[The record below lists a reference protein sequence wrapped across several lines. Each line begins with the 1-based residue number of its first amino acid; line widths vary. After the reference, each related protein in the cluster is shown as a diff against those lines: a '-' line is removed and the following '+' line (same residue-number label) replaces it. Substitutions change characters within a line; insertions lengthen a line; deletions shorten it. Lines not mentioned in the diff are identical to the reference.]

1 MTFMSIMN
9 SFPLY
14 ILVIAGLLFVFALC
28 LVTLKQARQRALEL
42 GLSKEEIM
50 GVIKSS
56 ALFSIVPSL
65 SVVVGLFSLQA
76 ILGVP
81 WSWYR
86 LSVIGSVSYELI
98 AADMAAIGAG
108 YDSLAA
114 LVEVNDPNVAG
125 AVMLAMSLGII
136 GGVVGCLFLG
146 KSIQT
151 GMASYRAKSGAWGA
165 RHELLCYGSDG
176 SVCSRPKHLY
186 RHHRHPDPDHQRPDH
201 NGTPLDHQEVQG
213 QVAFQLRDGRC
224 ADPGYGQCRVL
235 ELSDWMR
242 GGSNP

>member
-165 RHELLCYGSDG
+165 LVMSCFVMALMAVFVPARSIFTGTIATLTLITSA
-176 SVCSRPKHLY
+176 LITMT
-186 RHHRHPDPDHQRPDH
+186 HRWIIKKYKVKWLS
-201 NGTPLDHQEVQG
+201 NFVM
-213 QVAFQLRDGRC
+213 
-224 ADPGYGQCRVL
+224 ADALILGMVSAVFWNYLIG
-235 ELSDWMR
+235 
-242 GGSNP
+242 

>member
-1 MTFMSIMN
+1 M
-9 SFPLY
+9 
-14 ILVIAGLLFVFALC
+14 
-28 LVTLKQARQRALEL
+28 
-42 GLSKEEIM
+42 
-50 GVIKSS
+50 
-56 ALFSIVPSL
+56 
-65 SVVVGLFSLQA
+65 GLFSLQA
-76 ILGVP
+76 VLGVP

-136 GGVVGCLFLG
+136 GGVVGCLLLG

-165 RHELLCYGSDG
+165 LVMSCFVMALMAVFVPARSIFTGTIATLTLITSALITMAHRWIIKKYKVKC
-176 SVCSRPKHLY
+176 
-186 RHHRHPDPDHQRPDH
+186 HHFPFHII
-201 NGTPLDHQEVQG
+201 
-213 QVAFQLRDGRC
+213 
-224 ADPGYGQCRVL
+224 
-235 ELSDWMR
+235 
-242 GGSNP
+242 

>member
-50 GVIKSS
+50 GVIKS
-56 ALFSIVPSL
+56 LFSIVPSL

-165 RHELLCYGSDG
+165 LVMSCFVMALMAVFVPARSIFTGTIATLTLITSA
-176 SVCSRPKHLY
+176 LITMA
-186 RHHRHPDPDHQRPDH
+186 HRWIIKKYKVKWLS
-201 NGTPLDHQEVQG
+201 NFVM
-213 QVAFQLRDGRC
+213 
-224 ADPGYGQCRVL
+224 ADALILGMVSAVFWNYLIG
-235 ELSDWMR
+235 
-242 GGSNP
+242 

>member
-14 ILVIAGLLFVFALC
+14 ILVIAGLSFVFALC

-76 ILGVP
+76 VLGVP

-136 GGVVGCLFLG
+136 GVVGCLLLG

-165 RHELLCYGSDG
+165 LVMSCFVMALMAVFVPARSIFTGTIATLTLITSA
-176 SVCSRPKHLY
+176 LITMA
-186 RHHRHPDPDHQRPDH
+186 HRWIIKKYKVKWLS
-201 NGTPLDHQEVQG
+201 NFVM
-213 QVAFQLRDGRC
+213 
-224 ADPGYGQCRVL
+224 ADALILGMVSAVFWNYLIG
-235 ELSDWMR
+235 
-242 GGSNP
+242 

>member
-165 RHELLCYGSDG
+165 LVMSCFVMALMAVFVPARSIFTGTIATLTLITSA
-176 SVCSRPKHLY
+176 LITIA
-186 RHHRHPDPDHQRPDH
+186 HRWIIRSTRSSGFP
-201 NGTPLDHQEVQG
+201 T
-213 QVAFQLRDGRC
+213 
-224 ADPGYGQCRVL
+224 
-235 ELSDWMR
+235 S
-242 GGSNP
+242 

>member
-76 ILGVP
+76 VLGVP

-108 YDSLAA
+108 YDSL
-114 LVEVNDPNVAG
+114 VEVNEPNVAG

-136 GGVVGCLFLG
+136 GGVV
-146 KSIQT
+146 
-151 GMASYRAKSGAWGA
+151 A
-165 RHELLCYGSDG
+165 
-176 SVCSRPKHLY
+176 VCSWARASRPVWPPIVP
-186 RHHRHPDPDHQRPDH
+186 RA
-201 NGTPLDHQEVQG
+201 V
-213 QVAFQLRDGRC
+213 
-224 ADPGYGQCRVL
+224 PGAHWL
-235 ELSDWMR
+235 
-242 GGSNP
+242 

>member
-1 MTFMSIMN
+1 MTFMTIMN

-76 ILGVP
+76 VLGVP

-165 RHELLCYGSDG
+165 LVMSCFVMALMAVFVPARSIFT
-176 SVCSRPKHLY
+176 
-186 RHHRHPDPDHQRPDH
+186 
-201 NGTPLDHQEVQG
+201 GTIATLTLITS
-213 QVAFQLRDGRC
+213 ALITMALRWIIKKYKVKWLSNFVM
-224 ADPGYGQCRVL
+224 ADALILGMVSAVFWNYLIG
-235 ELSDWMR
+235 
-242 GGSNP
+242 

>member
-76 ILGVP
+76 VLGVP

-136 GGVVGCLFLG
+136 GGVVGCLLLG

-165 RHELLCYGSDG
+165 LVMSCFVMALMAVFVPARSIFTGTIATLTLITSA
-176 SVCSRPKHLY
+176 LITMA
-186 RHHRHPDPDHQRPDH
+186 HRWIIKEYKVKWLS
-201 NGTPLDHQEVQG
+201 NFVM
-213 QVAFQLRDGRC
+213 
-224 ADPGYGQCRVL
+224 ADALILGMVSAVFWNYLIG
-235 ELSDWMR
+235 
-242 GGSNP
+242 

>member
-76 ILGVP
+76 VLGVP

-108 YDSLAA
+108 
-114 LVEVNDPNVAG
+114 
-125 AVMLAMSLGII
+125 LGR
-136 GGVVGCLFLG
+136 
-146 KSIQT
+146 T
-151 GMASYRAKSGAWGA
+151 GY
-165 RHELLCYGSDG
+165 ELLRYGSDG

-235 ELSDWMR
+235 ELCS
-242 GGSNP
+242 

>member
-1 MTFMSIMN
+1 VTFMSIMN

-76 ILGVP
+76 VLGVP

-136 GGVVGCLFLG
+136 GGVVGCLLLG

-165 RHELLCYGSDG
+165 LVMSCFVMALMAVFVPARSIFTGTIATLTLITSA
-176 SVCSRPKHLY
+176 LITMA
-186 RHHRHPDPDHQRPDH
+186 HRWIIKKYKVKWLS
-201 NGTPLDHQEVQG
+201 NFVM
-213 QVAFQLRDGRC
+213 
-224 ADPGYGQCRVL
+224 ADALILGMVSAVFWNYLIG
-235 ELSDWMR
+235 
-242 GGSNP
+242 

>member
-14 ILVIAGLLFVFALC
+14 ALVIAGLLFVFALC

-56 ALFSIVPSL
+56 ALFSIVPSI

-76 ILGVP
+76 VLGVP

-86 LSVIGSVSYELI
+86 LSVIGSVSYELV
-98 AADMAAIGAG
+98 AADMAAVGAG
-108 YDSLAA
+108 YESLAA

-125 AVMLAMSLGII
+125 AVMLAMSFGII

-151 GMASYRAKSGAWGA
+151 GMASFREKSGAWGA
-165 RHELLCYGSDG
+165 LVMSCFVMALMAVFAPARSIFMGTVATLTLITSALITI
-176 SVCSRPKHLY
+176 V
-186 RHHRHPDPDHQRPDH
+186 HRWIIKKYKVKWLS
-201 NGTPLDHQEVQG
+201 NFVM
-213 QVAFQLRDGRC
+213 
-224 ADPGYGQCRVL
+224 ADALILGMISAVFWNYLIG
-235 ELSDWMR
+235 
-242 GGSNP
+242 

>member
-76 ILGVP
+76 VLGVP

-136 GGVVGCLFLG
+136 GGVVGCLLLG

-165 RHELLCYGSDG
+165 LVALMAVFVPARSIFTGTIATLTLITSA
-176 SVCSRPKHLY
+176 LITMA
-186 RHHRHPDPDHQRPDH
+186 HRWIIKKYKVKWLS
-201 NGTPLDHQEVQG
+201 NFVM
-213 QVAFQLRDGRC
+213 
-224 ADPGYGQCRVL
+224 ADALILGMVSAVFWNYLIG
-235 ELSDWMR
+235 
-242 GGSNP
+242 

>member
-165 RHELLCYGSDG
+165 LVMSCFVMALMAVFVPARSIFTGTIATLTLITSA
-176 SVCSRPKHLY
+176 LITMA
-186 RHHRHPDPDHQRPDH
+186 QRWIIKKYKVKWLS
-201 NGTPLDHQEVQG
+201 NFVM
-213 QVAFQLRDGRC
+213 
-224 ADPGYGQCRVL
+224 ADALILGMVSAVFWNYLIG
-235 ELSDWMR
+235 
-242 GGSNP
+242 

>member
-76 ILGVP
+76 VLGVP

-108 YDSLAA
+108 YDSLSAQSDEGA
-114 LVEVNDPNVAG
+114 SAG
-125 AVMLAMSLGII
+125 GRRLPLP
-136 GGVVGCLFLG
+136 
-146 KSIQT
+146 
-151 GMASYRAKSGAWGA
+151 
-165 RHELLCYGSDG
+165 
-176 SVCSRPKHLY
+176 CSP
-186 RHHRHPDPDHQRPDH
+186 
-201 NGTPLDHQEVQG
+201 
-213 QVAFQLRDGRC
+213 
-224 ADPGYGQCRVL
+224 
-235 ELSDWMR
+235 
-242 GGSNP
+242 